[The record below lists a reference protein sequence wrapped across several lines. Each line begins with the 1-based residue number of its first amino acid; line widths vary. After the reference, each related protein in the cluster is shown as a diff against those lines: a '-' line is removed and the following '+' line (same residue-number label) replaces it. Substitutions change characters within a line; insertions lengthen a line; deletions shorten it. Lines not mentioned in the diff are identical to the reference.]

1 MDEAFS
7 SFFQVFPLMVKLA
20 EAEKTIELLAVE
32 IQKTRRRVNAL
43 EYVLIPN
50 LQETIKY
57 ITLKLDE
64 LARSSVV
71 SIMRIKG
78 STR

>member
-1 MDEAFS
+1 ME
-7 SFFQVFPLMVKLA
+7 
-20 EAEKTIELLAVE
+20 IE
-32 IQKTRRRVNAL
+32 KTRRRVNAL

-78 STR
+78 KGLTG